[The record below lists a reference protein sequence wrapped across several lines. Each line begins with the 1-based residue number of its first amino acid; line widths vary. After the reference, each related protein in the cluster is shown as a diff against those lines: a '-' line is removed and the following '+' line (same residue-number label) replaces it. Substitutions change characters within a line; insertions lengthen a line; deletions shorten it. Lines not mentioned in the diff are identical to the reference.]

1 MKKKREGKKKSNKRR
16 TTTTGRRVGVQN
28 KQLTNK
34 KKRERYQMVWVRVV
48 GCTGDLSRVAIQL
61 MAKGG
66 RPQERGKKNH

>member
-1 MKKKREGKKKSNKRR
+1 MKKKREGKKK
-16 TTTTGRRVGVQN
+16 
-28 KQLTNK
+28 KQQTENNNDWK
-34 KKRERYQMVWVRVV
+34 ACWGAKQATHKQKKRERYQMVWVRAV

>member
-34 KKRERYQMVWVRVV
+34 KK
-48 GCTGDLSRVAIQL
+48 
-61 MAKGG
+61 G
-66 RPQERGKKNH
+66 RGIKWCGSEPSGVLETYHALQFN